1 MADTTVRTE
10 RTEGTRTGLGAY
22 LVDRRKRP
30 GLGPTL
36 EEQAKRPFRR
46 KDAGLRSAE
55 VAVRAGIDPGYYA
68 KLEQGRATSPSPD
81 VLDAVA
87 RALELNEAE
96 WRHLYDLVQR
106 SRPVPIADWCGP
118 CLPDGA
124 RVLLDDLGASPAY
137 VIDRAYDLLGWN
149 TGMCA
154 VFGDPGPLPPE
165 RRNVVWMMFAIPA
178 MQDAIEDWTG
188 HAQRLMAQFRLDWGQ
203 ERAGDERFERLRA
216 ELEATSPEF
225 RDWWPRHDVQG
236 RRELTKRVR
245 PPGSTDRIGFIQTT
259 WALSTSPGVR
269 FVAYSPDGPENLVAA
284 RDCIDRYAAVEQR
297 A

>member
-1 MADTTVRTE
+1 MAGATARTTRQD
-10 RTEGTRTGLGAY
+10 GTRSGLGAY

-30 GLGPTL
+30 DLFPSP
-36 EEQAKRPFRR
+36 EEQARRPYRR
-46 KDAGLRSAE
+46 KAAGLRSAE

-68 KLEQGRATSPSPD
+68 KLEQGRALSPSAD
-81 VLDAVA
+81 VLDAIA

-106 SRPVPIADWCGP
+106 SRPVPISAWRDP

-124 RVLLDDLGASPAY
+124 RELLDDLGASPAY

-149 TGMCA
+149 DGMCA
-154 VFGDPGPLPPE
+154 VFGDPGQLPPE

-203 ERAGDERFERLRA
+203 ERAGDARFERLRS
-216 ELEATSPEF
+216 ELEAVSPEF
-225 RDWWPRHDVQG
+225 ADWWPRHEVQG
-236 RRELTKRVR
+236 RQALTKRVR
-245 PPGSTDRIGFIQTT
+245 PPGARDRIGFIQST

-269 FVAYSPDGPENLVAA
+269 FVTYSPDGPENFAAA
-284 RDCIDRYAAVEQR
+284 RQCIDRYAAAQGN